1 MPFATSVFATAFTSN
16 SGPTVMICETM
27 TGAPWRGAIMG
38 LIVAAAVGTICLI
51 LPGLT
56 GDFLVDWLWFS
67 GSGYLEVFWTTI
79 VAEAEVFFIVFV
91 TTAIVLWV
99 NGSIA
104 SRYAGSPWTRH
115 PANFELKRTGVV
127 TLPDVLEYMR
137 RRHSNRQAA
146 GARKH
151 RL

>member
-27 TGAPWRGAIMG
+27 TRAPWRGAIMG

-51 LPGLT
+51 LLGLT

-67 GSGYLEVFWTTI
+67 ASGYLEVFWTTI

-104 SRYAGSPWTRH
+104 LRH